1 MFFRGDFLVI
11 EKINDHLRVK
21 SNIYFDNKC
30 CFCGRPY
37 VLLVAHKDNNHF
49 WDANTIG
56 IAIHDDDDFDV
67 GLVYKTS
74 PDEFTSVLH
83 ELINWMRDH
92 EQGVGIYDDICK
104 PFDFFPDYGCERER
118 W

>member
-1 MFFRGDFLVI
+1 MTI
-11 EKINDHLRVK
+11 QKINDHLWVT
-21 SNIYFDNKC
+21 SNIYFDNEC

-37 VLLVAHKDNNHF
+37 VSLIAYKDKNKF

-56 IAIHDDDDFDV
+56 IGLRDDDDFDL
-67 GLVYKTS
+67 GLVYKTNA
-74 PDEFTSVLH
+74 DEFENVLH

-92 EQGVGIYDDICK
+92 EQGVGLHENIWNVYE
-104 PFDFFPDYGCERER
+104 FFPDCGCERTR

>member
-1 MFFRGDFLVI
+1 MVI
-11 EKINDHLRVK
+11 EKKYDHLAVW
-21 SNIYFDNKC
+21 SNIYFDDTE

-37 VLLVAHKDNNHF
+37 IYLTAHKDKTTYG

-56 IAIHDDDDFDV
+56 IAIHDNDDFDV
-67 GLVYKTS
+67 GLIYKTDS
-74 PDEFTSVLH
+74 KNFENVLH

-92 EQGVGIYDDICK
+92 EQGRSIYMDIWNTL
-104 PFDFFPDYGCERER
+104 DFFPDCGCERSR

>member
-1 MFFRGDFLVI
+1 MVI
-11 EKINDHLRVK
+11 EKKRGYLLVW
-21 SNIYFDNKC
+21 SNIYFDDKE

-37 VLLVAHKDNNHF
+37 IMLLAHKEKNIYG

-56 IAIHDDDDFDV
+56 IAIHDNNDFDV
-67 GLVYKTS
+67 GLIYKTDS
-74 PDEFTSVLH
+74 EYFETVLH

-92 EQGVGIYDDICK
+92 EQGRSIYANIWK
-104 PFDFFPDYGCERER
+104 PFEFFPDCGCERER